1 LRSRAHRRSVQPDE
15 LEERGNVGLERHAAC
30 VCGRSGPGR
39 AAPDAVR
46 REGSLLDLGFRFL
59 AEDRRLACPPF
70 LFYGIAP
77 NPLTLFAVRGFS
89 RAWHSCVCCATKLR
103 SFLGGRVYAIIR
115 SGGKQYRVS
124 EGDVVSVE
132 RDVLG
137 SADQDKVTFGEV
149 LMIGGDQPKVGT
161 PSVKGASVAATVLR
175 EERGDKIIVF
185 KKKRRKNHTKRK
197 HGHRQDVVTI
207 RIDSINV

>member
-1 LRSRAHRRSVQPDE
+1 M
-15 LEERGNVGLERHAAC
+15 
-30 VCGRSGPGR
+30 
-39 AAPDAVR
+39 
-46 REGSLLDLGFRFL
+46 
-59 AEDRRLACPPF
+59 
-70 LFYGIAP
+70 
-77 NPLTLFAVRGFS
+77 
-89 RAWHSCVCCATKLR
+89 
-103 SFLGGRVYAIIR
+103 YAIIR

-137 SADQDKVTFGEV
+137 GADQDKVTFGEV